1 MNRTFALCTTA
12 LTALLLAPAAAHAD
26 PISGIISVFSAIAGG
41 ATLGQVALSLAISVG
56 SSLLQMALTDT
67 PQQKPVGVE
76 LQVKVGDDQP
86 QSTTMGT
93 FATRGKLKY
102 SGSYGDLD
110 GVPNSHVSEVYELG
124 NIPGVGLKRVHIN
137 GEPCTILWNEMS
149 SRGAPIKEYREG
161 GKDYAWVRFYD
172 GSQTT
177 ADPYLRSKLGTD
189 KQRPYLAT
197 MVGIGTPYAVMTYRY
212 NRDKWYGQPK
222 AVFELDPLPL
232 YDVRRD
238 SSVGGNGSH
247 RWGNKATY
255 EPSNNLALMAYNLI
269 RGLTYKDEW
278 FYGGQDVAAHRLPAA
293 NWIAAAQE
301 CARQIDLS
309 GGGTESQ
316 FRGGYELTVDMQP
329 YEVLNELAKA
339 MGARIV
345 EVGGIF
351 KIQVGALPASV
362 YAFTDED
369 VVTTEKAGLDPF
381 PTLDKTINAVN
392 AVYPEP
398 DEGWEAK
405 DAPALQNADYL
416 ARDGKRLPADL
427 RFAAAPFKR
436 QVQRLMRAA
445 LKEEQRWRKHQLT
458 LPPEAWLLEPG
469 IDIVTWS
476 SEHNGYNNKRFIVDD
491 ITGDIGMN
499 QVVTLR
505 EVDPSDYDWSSSYEL
520 PTSTGWRGQIDVPS
534 QPMQG
539 WLVQS
544 AIILDGTGKPRRPAI
559 RVSCAGDL
567 DDVKRVAVEVRHA
580 VSKEVIYRSD
590 SFAYAA
596 DYSWLL
602 SGNWCL
608 PNSNYQVR
616 GKLVPFSK
624 RKTDW
629 SDWLPVQTNDIRLTA
644 EDIHFQEVTAEVQTK
659 LSESLNWIWG
669 QSAARDLIEDV
680 KTLARGMAEQDLRGF
695 ADKQMLRR
703 ELASRTGSMQASFDE
718 RIVVATSATE
728 ALAGQITTLS
738 AKLDGK
744 AEAQAFSQLAAS
756 VVQQGGQIS
765 AQATLIN
772 GLKVDVG
779 DVSAEGRIKF
789 EGLNDGTNAGFSRI
803 GVQARY
809 GTNTAWRSAGFFI
822 DMPANPAEPSTFI
835 INAKQ
840 LAFSTSEDPATA
852 LIAKIFLV
860 DAQGLAIDN
869 AFIRN
874 ITTDKITFLDGSVQ
888 RDAMGQNAATKLLNR
903 SEASSFSWTTAGQK
917 QANHPG
923 INLNANPADTI
934 EIKGRM
940 RFRQSQAGAST
951 VLIKLFVN
959 GFLVDTDE
967 GDFSNTSQRKYLS
980 VDYEFSASGPQ
991 EIRLYTEIVNG
1002 MTGEVTRER
1011 YRLSARIFMKGA
1023 SSE

>member
-12 LTALLLAPAAAHAD
+12 LTALLLTPAAAHAD

-149 SRGAPIKEYREG
+149 SRGAPIMEYREG

-197 MVGIGTPYAVMTYRY
+197 MVGIGTPYAVMSYRY

-222 AVFELDPLPL
+222 AIFELDPLPL

-520 PTSTGWRGQIDVPS
+520 PTSTGWRGQIDVPVL
-534 QPMQG
+534 PMQG
-539 WLVQS
+539 WLVQP

-559 RVSCAGDL
+559 RISCSGDL
-567 DDVKRVAVEVRHA
+567 DRVERVSVEVRHA
-580 VSKEVIYRSD
+580 GSKEVIYKSD
-590 SFAYAA
+590 RFPYVA
-596 DYSWLL
+596 DYNWLL

-608 PNSNYQVR
+608 PNSNYEVR
-616 GKLVPFSK
+616 GKLIMSGK
-624 RKTDW
+624 GKSDW
-629 SDWLPVQTNDIRLTA
+629 SDWLAVQTSDTRFSA
-644 EDIHFQEVTAEVQTK
+644 EDLHLQEVTADVQNS
-659 LSESLNWIWG
+659 LSSDLNWIWG
-669 QSAARDLIEDV
+669 TSNTRDLSDKV
-680 KTLARGMAEQDLRGF
+680 DRLARGVAEQDLQNF
-695 ADKQMLRR
+695 LDKQTLRR
-703 ELASRTGSMQASFDE
+703 EVSARTGAMQASFDE
-718 RIVVATSATE
+718 RIIVATSATE
-728 ALAGQITTLS
+728 SIAGQITTIT
-738 AKLDGK
+738 AKLEGK
-744 AEAQAFSQLAAS
+744 AEAQAFSELAAN
-756 VVQQGGQIS
+756 VVQQGDKIT

-772 GLKVDVG
+772 GLKVDLD

-789 EGLNDGTNAGFSRI
+789 EGLNDGTNAGFARI
-803 GVQARY
+803 GVQVRY
-809 GTNTAWRSAGFFI
+809 GTQSVWRSAGFFV
-822 DMPANPAEPSTFI
+822 DMPADPAEPSRFI

-840 LAFSTSEDPATA
+840 LAFSTSEDPASA
-852 LIAKIFLV
+852 LVTEIFLV
-860 DAQGLAIDN
+860 DGTGMSVN
-869 AFIRN
+869 GAFIKN
-874 ITTDKITFLDGSVQ
+874 LTTDRITFLDESVL
-888 RDAMGQNAATKLLNR
+888 DSAMARNAVSEVYL
-903 SEASSFSWTTAGQK
+903 EASNTTVEHTAGTTTLLSLNVPKEAVDAVTVLADVRVRATSIQ
-917 QANHPG
+917 NPP
-923 INLNANPADTI
+923 INVTVQLRDGVLLIGEGTCVITETGLWQTIQLQGTVVSGTGNRALTLTI
-934 EIKGRM
+934 EKDRI
-940 RFRQSQAGAST
+940 ST
-951 VLIKLFVN
+951 LAISRRT
-959 GFLVDTDE
+959 LVAE
-967 GDFSNTSQRKYLS
+967 RKKKA
-980 VDYEFSASGPQ
+980 VKA
-991 EIRLYTEIVNG
+991 
-1002 MTGEVTRER
+1002 
-1011 YRLSARIFMKGA
+1011 
-1023 SSE
+1023 